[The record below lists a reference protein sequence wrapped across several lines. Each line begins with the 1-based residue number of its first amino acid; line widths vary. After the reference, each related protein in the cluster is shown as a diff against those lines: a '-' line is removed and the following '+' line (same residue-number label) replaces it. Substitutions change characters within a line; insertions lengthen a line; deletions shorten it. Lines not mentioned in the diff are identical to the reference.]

1 VNGVV
6 LTRPLDVISR
16 QARPYPADLLE
27 DCSTGLVLFAA
38 AYLGHNDAIHFARK
52 QLTTV
57 CVDTDARKLMDM
69 QALYPSYW
77 RFVRAD
83 AWTFAEQAA
92 ERGDSWDAVSVDT
105 YTGDATDRSLQT
117 LGLWCAIANQV
128 VTATITTDVTPG
140 PAPTGW
146 RVSGVHPR
154 SDRASWLV
162 LTRG

>member
-1 VNGVV
+1 VKGVV
-6 LTRPLDVISR
+6 LTHPLDAISR
-16 QARPYPADLLE
+16 QARPYPADRLE
-27 DCSTGLVLFAA
+27 NCSTGLVLFAA

-57 CVDTDARKLMDM
+57 CVDTDARKLADM

-83 AWTFAEQAA
+83 AWTFAEQAS

-117 LGLWCAIANQV
+117 IGLWCAIANRV
-128 VTATITTDVTPG
+128 VTVTL
-140 PAPTGW
+140 PTNVSHGYIPDGW
-146 RVSGVHPR
+146 RFSGIHPR
-154 SDRASWLV
+154 SDLASWLV
-162 LTRG
+162 LTRD